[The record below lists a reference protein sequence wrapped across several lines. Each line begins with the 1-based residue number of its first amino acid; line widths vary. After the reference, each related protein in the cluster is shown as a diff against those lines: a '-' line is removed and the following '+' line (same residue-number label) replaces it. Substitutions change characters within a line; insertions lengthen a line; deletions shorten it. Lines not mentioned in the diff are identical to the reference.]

1 MADQLAGTMLDRFA
15 GELVQLLTCLL
26 VNWYDAMADLLAS
39 ELVQLRDQSAGELV
53 NWLTSK
59 LVNWYNGWSVS

>member
-1 MADQLAGTMLDRFA
+1 MADQLAGTMVDRFA

-26 VNWYDAMADLLAS
+26 VNGYDAMADLLAS

-53 NWLTSK
+53 KWLTS
-59 LVNWYNGWSVS
+59 